1 MIDVL
6 IAMVIAVVV
15 LAAAWRV
22 IRFLASA
29 PPPDP
34 DPGDVVEVSID
45 YRCTECGLRLT
56 VTRARG
62 EDHDPPRHCREDME
76 PV

>member
-1 MIDVL
+1 MLQVL
-6 IAMVIAVVV
+6 IAAAIGAVILVV
-15 LAAAWRV
+15 AWRV
-22 IRFLASA
+22 IRYLASA

-34 DPGDVVEVSID
+34 DPDDAVEVAID

-62 EDHDPPRHCREDME
+62 DDPDPPRHCREDME
-76 PV
+76 PA